1 LGPTASGKTSLA
13 IDLHKSLPIEII
25 SVDSVMVYKGCDI
38 GSAKPTKDI
47 LLKHPHHLIDCVN
60 PESIFTVADF
70 HKKSIELIDKTHQ
83 KNKVPF
89 FVGGSM
95 MYFNSLLKGLDSLPK
110 RDEAYRL
117 ELEKLKKNEGIES
130 LYSTL
135 LQKDALYAAKV
146 KSSDTQRIIRALEV
160 IKVTGETFTSQTG
173 NIKTNI
179 FNDKFNLHQYA
190 IYEEDRT
197 KLHNNIEDRLR
208 IIIDNGLLNEVS
220 DLLSNYKISLD
231 HPIRK
236 AVNYKQA
243 ISFINNDYDQEEFF
257 TKSLYATR
265 QLAKRQTTWLRSWK
279 DINLFS
285 LNSKDKIKDKIKSL
299 ISSL

>member
-47 LLKHPHHLIDCVN
+47 LLKHPHHLIDCVD

-70 HKKSIELIDKTHQ
+70 HKKSIELIDKIHQ

-146 KSSDTQRIIRALEV
+146 KSRDTQRIIRALEV

-220 DLLSNYKISLD
+220 DLLSNYEISLD

>member
-1 LGPTASGKTSLA
+1 MGPTASGKTSLA
-13 IDLHKSLPIEII
+13 IDLHESLPLEII

-47 LLKHPHHLIDCVN
+47 LLQHPHHLIDCVD

-70 HKKSIELIDKTHQ
+70 HKKSIELIDRIHQ

-95 MYFNSLLKGLDSLPK
+95 MYFNSLLEGLDSLPK
-110 RDEAYRL
+110 RNEAFRL

-135 LQKDALYAAKV
+135 LQKDPLYAAKV
-146 KSSDTQRIIRALEV
+146 KSNDTQRIIRALEV

-179 FNDKFNLHQYA
+179 FSDKFNLHQYA
-190 IYEEDRT
+190 IYEEDRSM
-197 KLHNNIEDRLR
+197 LHKSIEDRLR
-208 IIIDNGLLNEVS
+208 IIIDNGLLTEVS
-220 DLLSNYKISLD
+220 DLLSNYKIPID

-257 TKSLYATR
+257 KKSLYATR

-285 LNSKDKIKDKIKSL
+285 LNSKDKIKDNIKNL

>member
-1 LGPTASGKTSLA
+1 MGPTASGKTSLA

-47 LLKHPHHLIDCVN
+47 LLKHPHHLIDCVD

-70 HKKSIELIDKTHQ
+70 YKKSIELIDKIHQ

-117 ELEKLKKNEGIES
+117 ELEKLKKDEGIES

-173 NIKTNI
+173 NIKKNI
-179 FNDKFNLHQYA
+179 FSDKYNLHQYA
-190 IYEEDRT
+190 IYDEDRT
-197 KLHNNIEDRLR
+197 MLHNNIEDRLR
-208 IIIDNGLLNEVS
+208 IIIDNGLLTEVS
-220 DLLSNYKISLD
+220 DLLSNYKISID

-257 TKSLYATR
+257 KKSLYATR

-285 LNSKDKIKDKIKSL
+285 LNSKDKIKDNIKSL

>member
-1 LGPTASGKTSLA
+1 MGPTASGKTSLA

-47 LLKHPHHLIDCVN
+47 LLKHPHHLIDCVD

-70 HKKSIELIDKTHQ
+70 HKKSIELIDKIHQ

-160 IKVTGETFTSQTG
+160 IKATGETFTSQTG

-236 AVNYKQA
+236 AINYKQA

>member
-1 LGPTASGKTSLA
+1 MGPTASGKTSLA

-47 LLKHPHHLIDCVN
+47 LLKHPHHLIDCVD

-70 HKKSIELIDKTHQ
+70 HKKSIELIDKIHQ

-110 RDEAYRL
+110 RDKAYRL

-173 NIKTNI
+173 NIKKNI
-179 FNDKFNLHQYA
+179 FSDKYNLHQYA
-190 IYEEDRT
+190 IYDEDRT
-197 KLHNNIEDRLR
+197 MLHNNIEDRLR
-208 IIIDNGLLNEVS
+208 IIIDNGLLTEVS
-220 DLLSNYKISLD
+220 DLLSNYKISID

-257 TKSLYATR
+257 KKSLYATR

-285 LNSKDKIKDKIKSL
+285 LNSKDKIKDNIKNL

>member
-1 LGPTASGKTSLA
+1 MGPTASGKTSLA

-47 LLKHPHHLIDCVN
+47 LLKHPHHLIDCVD

-70 HKKSIELIDKTHQ
+70 HKKSIELIDKIHQ

-110 RDEAYRL
+110 RDNAYRL

-160 IKVTGETFTSQTG
+160 IKVTGETFTSQIG

-179 FNDKFNLHQYA
+179 FSDKYNLHQYA
-190 IYEEDRT
+190 IYDEDRT
-197 KLHNNIEDRLR
+197 MLHKNIEDRLR
-208 IIIDNGLLNEVS
+208 TMIDNGLLTEVS
-220 DLLSNYKISLD
+220 DLLSNYKIPID

-257 TKSLYATR
+257 KKSLYATR

-285 LNSKDKIKDKIKSL
+285 LNSKDKIKDNIKNL

>member
-1 LGPTASGKTSLA
+1 MGPTASGKTSLA
-13 IDLHKSLPIEII
+13 IDLHESLPLEII

-47 LLKHPHHLIDCVN
+47 LLQHPHHLIDCVD

-70 HKKSIELIDKTHQ
+70 RKKSIELIDKIHK
-83 KNKVPF
+83 KNKVPL

-110 RDEAYRL
+110 RDKAYRL
-117 ELEKLKKNEGIES
+117 ELEKLQKDEGIES

-160 IKVTGETFTSQTG
+160 IKVTGETFTSQIG

-179 FNDKFNLHQYA
+179 FSDKYNLHQYA
-190 IYEEDRT
+190 IYDEDRT
-197 KLHNNIEDRLR
+197 MLHNNIEDRLR
-208 IIIDNGLLNEVS
+208 IIIDNGLLTEVS
-220 DLLSNYKISLD
+220 DLLSNYKISID

-257 TKSLYATR
+257 KKSLYATR
-265 QLAKRQTTWLRSWK
+265 QLAKRQKTWLRSWK

-285 LNSKDKIKDKIKSL
+285 LNSKDKIKDNIKNL

>member
-47 LLKHPHHLIDCVN
+47 LLKHPHHLIDCVD

-70 HKKSIELIDKTHQ
+70 HKKSIELIDKIHQ

-110 RDEAYRL
+110 RDKAYRL
-117 ELEKLKKNEGIES
+117 ELEKLKKNEGIEC

-135 LQKDALYAAKV
+135 LQKDELYAAKV

-173 NIKTNI
+173 NIKKNI
-179 FNDKFNLHQYA
+179 FSDKYNLHQYA
-190 IYEEDRT
+190 IYDEDRT
-197 KLHNNIEDRLR
+197 MLHNNIEDRLR
-208 IIIDNGLLNEVS
+208 IIIDNGLLTEVS
-220 DLLSNYKISLD
+220 DLLSNYKISID

-257 TKSLYATR
+257 KKSLYATR

-285 LNSKDKIKDKIKSL
+285 LNSKDKIKDNIKSL

>member
-1 LGPTASGKTSLA
+1 MGPTASGKTSLA

-47 LLKHPHHLIDCVN
+47 LLKHPHHLIDCVD

-70 HKKSIELIDKTHQ
+70 HKKSIELIDKIHQ

-146 KSSDTQRIIRALEV
+146 KSRDTQRIIRALEV

-243 ISFINNDYDQEEFF
+243 ISLINNDYDQEEFF

>member
-1 LGPTASGKTSLA
+1 
-13 IDLHKSLPIEII
+13 
-25 SVDSVMVYKGCDI
+25 MVYKDCNI
-38 GSAKPTKDI
+38 GSAKPDVDT
-47 LLKHPHHLIDCVN
+47 LKKYPHHLISLKSLD
-60 PESIFTVADF
+60 SIFTVSDF
-70 HKKSIELIDKTHQ
+70 CESANKLIIEAHKNGKLP
-83 KNKVPF
+83 VL
-89 FVGGSM
+89 VGGSM
-95 MYFNSLLKGLDSLPK
+95 MYFYSLLKGLDSLPK

-173 NIKTNI
+173 NIKKNI
-179 FNDKFNLHQYA
+179 FSDKYNLHQYA
-190 IYEEDRT
+190 IYDEDRT
-197 KLHNNIEDRLR
+197 MLHNNIEDRLR
-208 IIIDNGLLNEVS
+208 IMIKNGLITEVS
-220 DLLSNYKISLD
+220 DLFSNYKISLD

-243 ISFINNDYDQEEFF
+243 ISLINNDYDQEEFF
-257 TKSLYATR
+257 KKSLYATR
-265 QLAKRQTTWLRSWK
+265 QLAKRQSTWLRSWK

-285 LNSKDKIKDKIKSL
+285 LNSKDKIKDNIKSL

>member
-1 LGPTASGKTSLA
+1 MGPTASGKTSLA

-47 LLKHPHHLIDCVN
+47 LLKHPHHLIDCVD

-70 HKKSIELIDKTHQ
+70 HKKSIELIDKIHQ

-208 IIIDNGLLNEVS
+208 IIIDNGLINEVS

>member
-1 LGPTASGKTSLA
+1 MGPTASGKTSLA
-13 IDLHKSLPIEII
+13 IDLHESLPLEII

-47 LLKHPHHLIDCVN
+47 LLQHPHHLIDCVD

-70 HKKSIELIDKTHQ
+70 HKKSIELIEKIHQ

-110 RDEAYRL
+110 RDKAYRL

-160 IKVTGETFTSQTG
+160 IKVTGETFTSQIG

-179 FNDKFNLHQYA
+179 FSDKYNLHQYG
-190 IYEEDRT
+190 IYDEDRT
-197 KLHNNIEDRLR
+197 ILHNNIEDRLR
-208 IIIDNGLLNEVS
+208 IIIDNGLLTEVS
-220 DLLSNYKISLD
+220 DLLSNYKIPID

-257 TKSLYATR
+257 KKSLYATR

-285 LNSKDKIKDKIKSL
+285 LNSKDKIKDNIKSL

>member
-1 LGPTASGKTSLA
+1 MGPTASGKTSLA

-47 LLKHPHHLIDCVN
+47 LLQHPHHLIDCVD

-70 HKKSIELIDKTHQ
+70 HKKSIELIDKIHK

-117 ELEKLKKNEGIES
+117 ELKKLKKNEGIES

-160 IKVTGETFTSQTG
+160 
-173 NIKTNI
+173 
-179 FNDKFNLHQYA
+179 L
-190 IYEEDRT
+190 
-197 KLHNNIEDRLR
+197 
-208 IIIDNGLLNEVS
+208 
-220 DLLSNYKISLD
+220 
-231 HPIRK
+231 
-236 AVNYKQA
+236 
-243 ISFINNDYDQEEFF
+243 
-257 TKSLYATR
+257 
-265 QLAKRQTTWLRSWK
+265 
-279 DINLFS
+279 
-285 LNSKDKIKDKIKSL
+285 SL
-299 ISSL
+299 IHI

>member
-1 LGPTASGKTSLA
+1 MGPTASGKTSLA

-47 LLKHPHHLIDCVN
+47 LLKHPHHLIDCVD

-70 HKKSIELIDKTHQ
+70 HKKSIELIDKIHQ

-236 AVNYKQA
+236 AINYKQA

>member
-1 LGPTASGKTSLA
+1 
-13 IDLHKSLPIEII
+13 
-25 SVDSVMVYKGCDI
+25 
-38 GSAKPTKDI
+38 
-47 LLKHPHHLIDCVN
+47 
-60 PESIFTVADF
+60 
-70 HKKSIELIDKTHQ
+70 
-83 KNKVPF
+83 
-89 FVGGSM
+89 

-146 KSSDTQRIIRALEV
+146 KSRDTQRIIRALEV

-197 KLHNNIEDRLR
+197 KLHKNIEDRLR

>member
-1 LGPTASGKTSLA
+1 MGPTASGKTSLA

-47 LLKHPHHLIDCVN
+47 LLKHPHHLIDCVD

-70 HKKSIELIDKTHQ
+70 HKKSIELIDKIHQ

-110 RDEAYRL
+110 RDKAYRL
-117 ELEKLKKNEGIES
+117 ELEKLKKDEGIES

-173 NIKTNI
+173 NIKKNI
-179 FNDKFNLHQYA
+179 FSDKYNLHQYA
-190 IYEEDRT
+190 IYDEDRT
-197 KLHNNIEDRLR
+197 MLHNNIEDRLR
-208 IIIDNGLLNEVS
+208 IIIDNGLLTEVS
-220 DLLSNYKISLD
+220 DLLSNYKIPID

-257 TKSLYATR
+257 KKSLYATR

-285 LNSKDKIKDKIKSL
+285 LNSKDKIKDNIKSL

>member
-47 LLKHPHHLIDCVN
+47 LLKHPHHLIDCVD

-70 HKKSIELIDKTHQ
+70 HKKSIELIDKIHQ

-130 LYSTL
+130 LYSIL

>member
-1 LGPTASGKTSLA
+1 MGPTASGKTSLA

-47 LLKHPHHLIDCVN
+47 LLKHPHHLIDCVD

-70 HKKSIELIDKTHQ
+70 HKKSIELIDKIHQ

-130 LYSTL
+130 LYSIL

>member
-47 LLKHPHHLIDCVN
+47 LLKHPHHLIDCVD

-70 HKKSIELIDKTHQ
+70 HKKSIELIDKIHQ

-130 LYSTL
+130 LYSIL

-208 IIIDNGLLNEVS
+208 IIIDNGLINEVS

>member
-1 LGPTASGKTSLA
+1 MGPTASGKTSLA

-47 LLKHPHHLIDCVN
+47 LLKHPHHLIDCVD

-70 HKKSIELIDKTHQ
+70 YKKSIELIDKIHQ

-110 RDEAYRL
+110 RDKAYRL
-117 ELEKLKKNEGIES
+117 ELEKLKKDEGIES

-173 NIKTNI
+173 NIKKNI
-179 FNDKFNLHQYA
+179 FSDKYNLHQYA
-190 IYEEDRT
+190 IYDEDRT
-197 KLHNNIEDRLR
+197 MLHNNIEDRLR
-208 IIIDNGLLNEVS
+208 IIIDNGLLTEVS
-220 DLLSNYKISLD
+220 DLLSNYKISID

-257 TKSLYATR
+257 KKSLYATR

-285 LNSKDKIKDKIKSL
+285 LNSKDKIKDNIKNL

>member
-1 LGPTASGKTSLA
+1 MGPTASGKTSLA
-13 IDLHKSLPIEII
+13 IDLHNSFPIEII

-47 LLKHPHHLIDCVN
+47 LLKHPHHLIDCVD

-70 HKKSIELIDKTHQ
+70 YKKSIELIDKIHQ

-95 MYFNSLLKGLDSLPK
+95 MYFNSLLRGLDSLPE

-117 ELEKLKKNEGIES
+117 ELEKIKKNEGIES
-130 LYSTL
+130 LYLTL
-135 LQKDALYAAKV
+135 LKKDPTYAKKV
-146 KSSDTQRIIRALEV
+146 KSKDIQRIIRALEV
-160 IKVTGETFTSQTG
+160 IKVTGKTFTSQTG
-173 NIKTNI
+173 IIKTNI
-179 FNDKFNLHQYA
+179 FSDKFNLHQYG

-197 KLHNNIEDRLR
+197 MLHKNIEDRLR
-208 IIIDNGLLNEVS
+208 TMIDNGLLTEVS
-220 DLLSNYKISLD
+220 DLLSNYKIPLN

-243 ISFINNDYDQEEFF
+243 ISFINSDCDQKEFF
-257 TKSLYATR
+257 NESLYATR

-285 LNSKDKIKDKIKSL
+285 LNSKDKVKDKIKSL

>member
-1 LGPTASGKTSLA
+1 MGPTASGKTSLA

-25 SVDSVMVYKGCDI
+25 SVDSVMVYKGCNI

-70 HKKSIELIDKTHQ
+70 YKKSIELIDSIHQ

-95 MYFNSLLKGLDSLPK
+95 MYFNSLLQGLDPLPK
-110 RDEAYRL
+110 RDKAYRL
-117 ELEKLKKNEGIES
+117 ELEKLKRNEGIES
-130 LYSTL
+130 LYATL
-135 LQKDALYAAKV
+135 LKKDAPYAAKV
-146 KSSDTQRIIRALEV
+146 KSNDIQRIIRALEV
-160 IKVTGETFTSQTG
+160 IQVTGKTFTSQTG
-173 NIKTNI
+173 NIKKNI
-179 FNDKFNLHQYA
+179 FSDRYNLHQYA
-190 IYEEDRT
+190 IYDEDRT
-197 KLHNNIEDRLR
+197 MLHNNIEDRLR
-208 IIIDNGLLNEVS
+208 IIIDNGLLTEVS
-220 DLLSNYKISLD
+220 DLLSNYKISID

-243 ISFINNDYDQEEFF
+243 ISFINNDYDHEEFF
-257 TKSLYATR
+257 KKSLYATR

-285 LNSKDKIKDKIKSL
+285 LNSKDKIKNEIKSL

>member
-1 LGPTASGKTSLA
+1 
-13 IDLHKSLPIEII
+13 
-25 SVDSVMVYKGCDI
+25 MVYKGCDI

-47 LLKHPHHLIDCVN
+47 LLKHPHHLIDCVD
-60 PESIFTVADF
+60 PESIFSVADF
-70 HKKSIELIDKTHQ
+70 HKKSIELIDKIHQ
-83 KNKVPF
+83 KNKVPL

-110 RDEAYRL
+110 RDQEYRL

-160 IKVTGETFTSQTG
+160 IKVTGETFTSQIG

-179 FNDKFNLHQYA
+179 FSDKYNIHQYA
-190 IYEEDRT
+190 IYDEDRT
-197 KLHNNIEDRLR
+197 MLHNNIEDRLR
-208 IIIDNGLLNEVS
+208 IIIDNGLLTEVS
-220 DLLSNYKISLD
+220 DLLSNYKISID

-257 TKSLYATR
+257 KKSLYATR

-285 LNSKDKIKDKIKSL
+285 LNSKDKIKDNIKSL

>member
-1 LGPTASGKTSLA
+1 MGPTASGKTSLA

-47 LLKHPHHLIDCVN
+47 LLKHPHHLIDCVD

-70 HKKSIELIDKTHQ
+70 HKKSIELIDKIHQ
-83 KNKVPF
+83 KNKVPL

-146 KSSDTQRIIRALEV
+146 KSRDTQRIIRALEV

>member
-1 LGPTASGKTSLA
+1 MGPTASGKTSLA

-25 SVDSVMVYKGCDI
+25 SVDSVMVYKGCNI

-70 HKKSIELIDKTHQ
+70 YKKSIELIDSIHQ

-95 MYFNSLLKGLDSLPK
+95 MYFNSLLQGLDPLPK
-110 RDEAYRL
+110 RDKAYRL
-117 ELEKLKKNEGIES
+117 ELEKLKRNEGIES
-130 LYSTL
+130 LYATL
-135 LQKDALYAAKV
+135 LKKDAPYAAKV
-146 KSSDTQRIIRALEV
+146 KSNDIQRIIRALEV
-160 IKVTGETFTSQTG
+160 IQVTGETFTSQIG

-179 FNDKFNLHQYA
+179 FSDKFNLHQYG
-190 IYEEDRT
+190 IYEEDRSM
-197 KLHNNIEDRLR
+197 LHKSIEDRLR
-208 IIIDNGLLNEVS
+208 IIIDNGLLTEVN
-220 DLLSNYKISLD
+220 DLLSNYKIPLD

-243 ISFINNDYDQEEFF
+243 ISFINNDYDQKEFF
-257 TKSLYATR
+257 NKSLYATR

-279 DINLFS
+279 DISLFN
-285 LNSKDKIKDKIKSL
+285 LNSKDEIKNEIKSL

>member
-47 LLKHPHHLIDCVN
+47 LLKHPHHLIDCVD

-70 HKKSIELIDKTHQ
+70 HKKSIELIDKIHQ

-160 IKVTGETFTSQTG
+160 IKATGETFTSQTG

-236 AVNYKQA
+236 AINYKQA

>member
-1 LGPTASGKTSLA
+1 MGPTASGKTSLA

-47 LLKHPHHLIDCVN
+47 LLKHPHHLIDCVD

-70 HKKSIELIDKTHQ
+70 HKKSIELIDKIHQ

-173 NIKTNI
+173 NIKKNI
-179 FNDKFNLHQYA
+179 FSDKYNLHQYA
-190 IYEEDRT
+190 IYDEDRT
-197 KLHNNIEDRLR
+197 MLHNNIEDRLR
-208 IIIDNGLLNEVS
+208 IIIDNGLLTEVS
-220 DLLSNYKISLD
+220 DLLSNYKISID

-257 TKSLYATR
+257 KKSLYATR
-265 QLAKRQTTWLRSWK
+265 QLAKRQTTWIRSWK

>member
-1 LGPTASGKTSLA
+1 MGPTASGKTSLA

-70 HKKSIELIDKTHQ
+70 YKKSIELIDKTHQ

-110 RDEAYRL
+110 RDKAYRL
-117 ELEKLKKNEGIES
+117 ELEKLKKDEGIES

-135 LQKDALYAAKV
+135 LQKDASYASKV
-146 KSSDTQRIIRALEV
+146 KSTDTQRIIRALEV
-160 IKVTGETFTSQTG
+160 IKVTGKTFTSQTG
-173 NIKTNI
+173 NLKTNI
-179 FNDKFNLHQYA
+179 FIEKFNLHQYG

-208 IIIDNGLLNEVS
+208 TIIDNGLLTEVNN
-220 DLLSNYKISLD
+220 LLSNYKIPLD

-243 ISFINNDYDQEEFF
+243 ISFINNDYDQEKFF
-257 TKSLYATR
+257 NKSLYATR

-285 LNSKDKIKDKIKSL
+285 LNSKDKIKDKIKNL

>member
-1 LGPTASGKTSLA
+1 MGPTASGKTSLA

-110 RDEAYRL
+110 RDKAYRL
-117 ELEKLKKNEGIES
+117 ELEKIKKNEGIES

-135 LQKDALYAAKV
+135 LQKDASYASKV
-146 KSSDTQRIIRALEV
+146 KSTDTQRIIRALEV
-160 IKVTGETFTSQTG
+160 IKVTGKTFTSQTG
-173 NIKTNI
+173 NLKTNI
-179 FNDKFNLHQYA
+179 FSEKFNLHQYG

-208 IIIDNGLLNEVS
+208 TIIDNGLLTEVNN
-220 DLLSNYKISLD
+220 LLSNYKIPLD

-243 ISFINNDYDQEEFF
+243 ISFINNDYDQEKFF
-257 TKSLYATR
+257 NKSLYATR

>member
-1 LGPTASGKTSLA
+1 MGPTASGKTSLA

-47 LLKHPHHLIDCVN
+47 LLKHPHHLIDCVD

-70 HKKSIELIDKTHQ
+70 HKKSIELIDKIHQ

-285 LNSKDKIKDKIKSL
+285 LNSKDKIKDNIKSL

>member
-1 LGPTASGKTSLA
+1 MGPTASGKTSLA

-47 LLKHPHHLIDCVN
+47 LLKHPHHLIDCVD

-70 HKKSIELIDKTHQ
+70 HKKSIELIDRIHQ

-95 MYFNSLLKGLDSLPK
+95 MYFNSLLEGLDSLPK

-173 NIKTNI
+173 NIKKNI
-179 FNDKFNLHQYA
+179 FSDKYNLHQYA
-190 IYEEDRT
+190 IYDEDRT
-197 KLHNNIEDRLR
+197 ILHNNIEDRLR
-208 IIIDNGLLNEVS
+208 IIIDNGLLTEVS
-220 DLLSNYKISLD
+220 DLLSNYKISID

-243 ISFINNDYDQEEFF
+243 ISFINNDYDHEEFF
-257 TKSLYATR
+257 KKSLYATR

-279 DINLFS
+279 NINLFS

-299 ISSL
+299 MSSL

>member
-47 LLKHPHHLIDCVN
+47 LLKHPHHLIDCVD

-70 HKKSIELIDKTHQ
+70 HKKSIELIDKIHQ

-146 KSSDTQRIIRALEV
+146 KSRDTQRIIRALEV

>member
-110 RDEAYRL
+110 RDKAYRL
-117 ELEKLKKNEGIES
+117 ELEKIKKNEGIES

-135 LQKDALYAAKV
+135 LQKDASYASKV
-146 KSSDTQRIIRALEV
+146 KSTDTQRIIRALEV
-160 IKVTGETFTSQTG
+160 IKVTGKTFTSQTG
-173 NIKTNI
+173 NLKTNI
-179 FNDKFNLHQYA
+179 FSEKFNLHQYG

-208 IIIDNGLLNEVS
+208 TIIDNGLLTEVNN
-220 DLLSNYKISLD
+220 LLSNYKIPLD

-243 ISFINNDYDQEEFF
+243 ISFINNDYDQEKFF
-257 TKSLYATR
+257 NKSLYATR

>member
-1 LGPTASGKTSLA
+1 MGPTASGKTSLA
-13 IDLHKSLPIEII
+13 IDLHESLPLEII

-47 LLKHPHHLIDCVN
+47 LLQHPHHLIDCVD

-70 HKKSIELIDKTHQ
+70 HKKSIELIDKIHK
-83 KNKVPF
+83 KNKVPL

-95 MYFNSLLKGLDSLPK
+95 MYFYSLLKGLDSLPK

-117 ELEKLKKNEGIES
+117 ELEKQKKNEGIES

-160 IKVTGETFTSQTG
+160 IKVTGETFTSQIG

-179 FNDKFNLHQYA
+179 FSDKYNLHQYG
-190 IYEEDRT
+190 IYDEDRT
-197 KLHNNIEDRLR
+197 MLHNNIEDRLR
-208 IIIDNGLLNEVS
+208 IIIDNGLLTEVS
-220 DLLSNYKISLD
+220 DLLSNYKIPID

-257 TKSLYATR
+257 KKSLYATR

-279 DINLFS
+279 NINLFS
-285 LNSKDKIKDKIKSL
+285 LNSKDKIKDNIKNL

>member
-47 LLKHPHHLIDCVN
+47 LLKHPHHLIDCVD

-70 HKKSIELIDKTHQ
+70 HKKSIELIDKIHQ

-160 IKVTGETFTSQTG
+160 IKATGETFTSQTG